1 MQKLALAAA
10 LALSATLVNAAPIS
24 TTVSASANGIN
35 GSPTLLNNGIFPA
48 EGSAWNSNATVS
60 WKGLGKA
67 FTFAFDDLYRVQD
80 IRLSVDNNDSYALA
94 YSTDNQSWAPLFT
107 ILPSYGEIRWGMDT
121 MSSVVGDAEY
131 VSQIDFA
138 AVEARYVRIQAIGG
152 DNKYAIGEVALFG
165 SRVAQQGSSA
175 AATVPEPGVLA
186 LLVTALGAG
195 VLTRRRHVR
204 KT

>member
-1 MQKLALAAA
+1 MKKLALATA
-10 LALSATLVNAAPIS
+10 LALSATLINAAPIT
-24 TTVSASANGIN
+24 TTVSASANGYN
-35 GSPTLLNNGIFPA
+35 GNLARLNDGIFPA
-48 EGSAWNSNATVS
+48 ERSAWISDTTVS

-67 FTFAFDDLYRVQD
+67 FTFAFDDLYRVED

-94 YSTDNQSWAPLFT
+94 YSTDNQNWASLFT
-107 ILPSYGEIRWGMDT
+107 ILPSYGEISWGMDT